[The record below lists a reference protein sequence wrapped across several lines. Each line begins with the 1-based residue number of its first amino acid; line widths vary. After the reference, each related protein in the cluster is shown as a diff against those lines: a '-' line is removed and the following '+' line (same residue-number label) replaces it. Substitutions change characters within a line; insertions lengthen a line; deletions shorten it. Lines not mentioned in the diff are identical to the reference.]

1 MSIDYYEAQ
10 QAEAYDR
17 FIEELYSEHKEQAI
31 DEFVAERL
39 RSYYLANPELA
50 VTALRMHKEGTI
62 VEGMSPSTALIC
74 FSSAT
79 ELAIKSALLKPIV
92 FGLVHSE
99 SLAALVADLTVKQV
113 GIDRFRSLLLG
124 ILEEY
129 GGIDLSAFHIEGH
142 SKTLWQE
149 MREIQDIRNAIV
161 HRGNLPDTLKTA
173 LAKEISTMI
182 IGNFLVSVID
192 SLGLDLVQGGIIAP
206 VR

>member
-10 QAEAYDR
+10 QEEAYDR

-39 RSYYLANPELA
+39 RSYYLANPNLA
-50 VTALRMHKEGTI
+50 VPALRLHKEGTT
-62 VEGMSPSTALIC
+62 VEETSPSTALIC
-74 FSSAT
+74 FASAT
-79 ELAIKSALLKPIV
+79 ELAIKSVLLKPVV

-99 SLAALVADLTVKQV
+99 PLAELVADLAVKQV
-113 GIDRFRSLLLG
+113 GIGRFRNLLLG
-124 ILEEY
+124 VLEEY

-161 HRGNLPDTLKTA
+161 HRGDFPDFAKTD
-173 LAKEISTMI
+173 LAKEVSTMI

-192 SLGLDLVQGGIIAP
+192 SLGLELVKGGNIVPAK
-206 VR
+206 